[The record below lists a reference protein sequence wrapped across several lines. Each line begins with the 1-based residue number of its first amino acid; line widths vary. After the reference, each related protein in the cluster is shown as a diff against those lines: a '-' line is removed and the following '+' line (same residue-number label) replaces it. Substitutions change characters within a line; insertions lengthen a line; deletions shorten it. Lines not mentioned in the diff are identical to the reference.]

1 MIFLRYESFRG
12 YLKNYPATAAI
23 VLVNLIVFLITLAY
37 GDRAYGYGV
46 FFTDTVLDP
55 FGLREPWRYLTSVF
69 MHADFGHLF
78 FNMFGL
84 IIFAPPLEYLLK
96 WKRYVPFY
104 LLCGIG
110 GNLISALMHL
120 AGDSGYHLA
129 LGASGAIYGVYGAF
143 LFIALHRRHML
154 DAASRNTVFLILGF
168 GVIHSLLVSGIDL
181 WGHIGG
187 AISGYL
193 LYSAMDTIKNRRRG
207 ASNG

>member
-1 MIFLRYESFRG
+1 MIFLRYESFRD

-23 VLVNLIVFLITLAY
+23 VFINLVVFIITLIYGNLAY
-37 GDRAYGYGV
+37 SYGV
-46 FFTDTVLDP
+46 FVTDTVLDP
-55 FGLREPWRYLTSVF
+55 LGLREPWRYLTSVF
-69 MHADFGHLF
+69 MHADFDHLF
-78 FNMFGL
+78 SNMLGL

-110 GNLISALMHL
+110 GNLVSALMHL

-143 LFIALHRRHML
+143 LFIALQRRHML
-154 DAASRNTVFLILGF
+154 DIASRKTVYLILVF
-168 GVIHSLLVSGIDL
+168 GVVHSMLVSGIDL

-187 AISGYL
+187 AVSGYL
-193 LYSAMDTIKNRRRG
+193 LYSAMDTIKKRRQSATG
-207 ASNG
+207 